1 MEPSQGFFASIWR
14 FLYFLPFFIGLLV
27 LGIVKGALLCP
38 FICLI
43 MTIGNSAIILGL
55 WPAHVIW
62 TYYCILRAKQLGP
75 ILKIVLCI
83 GISLIL
89 VVWPPIG
96 VLSSILAGLGYGFLA
111 PIIATFEAV
120 GEGKT
125 NMFFHCFWDGTWDT
139 VKGSFTVVRD
149 VKDVAFNSYFSLM
162 DDLRLQD
169 PPNGEPHELRLLYVL
184 VAIIVGVI
192 GIIIDLPMITLIA
205 LCKSPYMLFK
215 GWKRLFQDLIGR
227 EGPFLE
233 TACVPF
239 AGLAII
245 LWPAAVVGA
254 VAASSLSSLF
264 VGGYAAVVTYQESSI
279 QKGLAYVVASLSI
292 FDEYSNDVL
301 DMPAGSYFPR
311 PQYRKQEL
319 LHSATLSRPTSFN
332 TEKQEGKKPL
342 HKTMSFKNKVLEY
355 KPIKLLGLL
364 LIECK
369 SHGEAL
375 IAEGV
380 ITAKDIE
387 ETKSNKDG
395 SRIIAI
401 GLPAYCILQA
411 LLRSIKANSD
421 GLLLSDQTELTLEN
435 KPKDRFYEWFLEPLL
450 ILKDQI
456 KSVNLSEEEENYLCK
471 LVLLVGDPKRVD
483 DIDVGMILQNER
495 RQAEIGAFA
504 RRLQGITKSI
514 SRYPTFKRRFDG
526 LVKTLSEELEK
537 KIGGSLSS
545 NGSRSTKR
553 SISGFGRLF
562 SQKSFG
568 IKTSNKGV
576 NDQGEVHP

>member
-1 MEPSQGFFASIWR
+1 MEPAKGFFASLWT

-38 FICLI
+38 LICLI
-43 MTIGNSAIILGL
+43 MTIGNSTVILGL
-55 WPAHVIW
+55 WPAHAIW
-62 TYYCILRAKQLGP
+62 TNYCILRAKRLGP

-89 VVWPPIG
+89 VLWPPVGI
-96 VLSSILAGLGYGFLA
+96 LSSILAGVGYGFLA

-139 VKGSFTVVRD
+139 VKGSIIVVGD
-149 VKDVAFNSYFSLM
+149 LKDVAFHSYFSLM
-162 DDLRLQD
+162 DDLRRQD
-169 PPNGEPHELRLLYVL
+169 PPNGVPHELRLFDVL
-184 VAIIVGVI
+184 AAVIVGVI

-205 LCKSPYMLFK
+205 LFKSPYMLFK
-215 GWKRLFQDLIGR
+215 GWKRLFEDLIGR

-254 VAASSLSSLF
+254 VAASSISSLF
-264 VGGYAAVVTYQESSI
+264 IGGYAAVVMYEESSI

-311 PQYRKQEL
+311 PRYRKQESL
-319 LHSATLSRPTSFN
+319 YSGTLSRPTSFN
-332 TEKQEGKKPL
+332 KEKQDAKKPL
-342 HKTMSFKNKVLEY
+342 AKTMSLKNKVLEF
-355 KPIKLLGLL
+355 KPIKLLELL

-369 SHGEAL
+369 RHGEAL
-375 IAEGV
+375 IADGI

-387 ETKSNKDG
+387 ESKSNKDG

-411 LLRSIKANSD
+411 LLRSVKANSD
-421 GLLLSDQTELTLEN
+421 GLLLSDKTELTLDN
-435 KPKDRFYEWFLEPLL
+435 KPKDTFFDWFLEPLL

-456 KSVNLSEEEENYLCK
+456 KSVDLLEEEENYLCK
-471 LVLLVGDPKRVD
+471 LVLLVGDPKRVG
-483 DIDVGMILQNER
+483 DIDVGMILQNKR
-495 RQAEIGAFA
+495 RQAEISAFA

-514 SRYPTFKRRFDG
+514 SRYPTYKRRFDG

-545 NGSRSTKR
+545 NGSRSTQR
-553 SISGFGRLF
+553 SISGLGRLF

-568 IKTSNKGV
+568 RKTSNKGV
-576 NDQGEVHP
+576 NDQEVHP